1 MTTVTC
7 WAAAVPAGMM
17 IPVTAAEL
25 VTRAT
30 PRPVIVTVDPFVSD
44 WAVLPSAPAT
54 GYDVRLEA
62 CHSCPVHHG
71 SAGSEE

>member
-1 MTTVTC
+1 
-7 WAAAVPAGMM
+7 MM
-17 IPVTAAEL
+17 MPVTADEL

-30 PRPVIVTVDPFVSD
+30 PRPEIVTVDPFVSV
-44 WAVLPSAPAT
+44 WAVLPSAPVT
-54 GYDVRLEA
+54 GYDVRLNA